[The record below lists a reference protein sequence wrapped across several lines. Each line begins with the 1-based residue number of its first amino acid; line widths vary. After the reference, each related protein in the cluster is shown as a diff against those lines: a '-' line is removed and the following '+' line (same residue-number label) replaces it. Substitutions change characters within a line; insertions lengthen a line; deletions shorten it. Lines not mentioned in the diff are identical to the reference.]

1 MSKIVKPLVTFSKT
15 IKLNRLGKTI
25 TTWNFLNNNLTM
37 QLGLPEQ
44 FSHIYQVKK
53 SKKFTNLFLDSGE
66 SFRDPD
72 SNQIRANIFLN
83 EQNIRRDSNPKI
95 RDSTQHYLSQK
106 AEKQ

>member
-15 IKLNRLGKTI
+15 IKLNRLGKII

-53 SKKFTNLFLDSGE
+53 KQKIYKSFFGFRRIFSGSGFESDSCE
-66 SFRDPD
+66 YF
-72 SNQIRANIFLN
+72 F
-83 EQNIRRDSNPKI
+83 K
-95 RDSTQHYLSQK
+95 
-106 AEKQ
+106 